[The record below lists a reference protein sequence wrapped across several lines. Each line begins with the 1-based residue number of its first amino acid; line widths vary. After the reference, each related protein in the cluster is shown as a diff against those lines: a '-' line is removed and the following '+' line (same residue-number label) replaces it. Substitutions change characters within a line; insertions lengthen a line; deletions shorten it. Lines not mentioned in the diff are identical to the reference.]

1 MPFGN
6 PATIYNDKNSLVTLI
21 NVFTCNHSHT
31 KFMRQTKINHWFFF
45 VYFKVK
51 IPNSKKYSIPL
62 FQIIKQNNRY
72 YFNCLIVWRKSK
84 FVRWILVQVFN
95 EQVTLY
101 SPVNTMHIPDIEW
114 LDELCWQSTT
124 IEVPLVVALAENSET

>member
-1 MPFGN
+1 MYLHAIT
-6 PATIYNDKNSLVTLI
+6 AT
-21 NVFTCNHSHT
+21 
-31 KFMRQTKINHWFFF
+31 
-45 VYFKVK
+45 
-51 IPNSKKYSIPL
+51 PNSCDKQKSMNDFFSFILKLKYAIQKKYSIPL

-84 FVRWILVQVFN
+84 FVRWILVQIFH